1 MENFLMNKY
10 STDIQF
16 IQVKL
21 HQCKE
26 RKFFVETIQQKL
38 KTIETTE
45 LLKEL
50 SYGKE
55 AFQEDI
61 YELYMQEAINRGIVD
76 EIFFAELQK

>member
-1 MENFLMNKY
+1 
-10 STDIQF
+10 
-16 IQVKL
+16 
-21 HQCKE
+21 
-26 RKFFVETIQQKL
+26 VETIQQKL